1 MTYKIIT
8 KNYLKPKNKTE
19 VTISE
24 EVVGKYTYI
33 MRSLSGDR
41 LQEDDETLI
50 QAVLDLLVSE
60 YDPSSK
66 LDELSHNVE
75 LMRKSL
81 EQQEQAN
88 AITQGALLEIGNLV
102 YSHAEE
108 LGDKEDEPIEDNPSD
123 TNDTDEGGEEDVHH
137 VISD

>member
-75 LMRKSL
+75 LMRKTL

-102 YSHAEE
+102 YSHVEE
-108 LGDKEDEPIEDNPSD
+108 TEDEPIEDNPSD
-123 TNDTDEGGEEDVHH
+123 TDDTDEGGEEDVHH